1 MVIVRLRSVYRTVR
15 PVAGA
20 LAVAGGLAVGLDVTA
35 DTPSRA
41 ATRCPTISARLGLHW
56 PYSSLP
62 ENSAA
67 AIHAAHKAGAPKV
80 EVDVNYSRDG
90 VPMAIHDARLD
101 RVTAH
106 TGRVSAYPAAKLKT
120 FPLRVKGVHGSRRMS
135 SQHLLSLYDALYRAK
150 ADGMRVSVEIKP
162 RRLTAAQAH
171 AVALRFGWLHYWVMI
186 DVRSYYRP
194 VLAAMRRA
202 DRRINT
208 TLTVHRPVIPVP
220 AGNVMESINY
230 NRRGATIK
238 PATIRALHAFGFG
251 VDAYTPDTSAEFAT
265 VPLTVDQ
272 ITTNNVKG
280 ARAFLKAHRC

>member
-1 MVIVRLRSVYRTVR
+1 MRTHRTLRPT
-15 PVAGA
+15 AGA
-20 LAVAGGLAVGLDVTA
+20 LAVAGGLAVAIGMTA
-35 DTPSRA
+35 DTPTRA
-41 ATRCPTISARLGLHW
+41 ATRCPMISARLGLHW

-67 AIHAAHKAGAPKV
+67 AIDAAHKAGAPKV

-90 VPMAIHDARLD
+90 VPMAIHGSRID

-106 TGRVSAYPAAKLKT
+106 TGRVNAYPAAKLKT
-120 FPLRVKGVHGSRRMS
+120 FRLRVKGVRGSTRMS
-135 SQHLLSLYDALYRAK
+135 SQHLLSLYGALHRAK
-150 ADGMRVSVEIKP
+150 ANGMRVSVEIKP
-162 RRLTAAQAH
+162 RRLTPAQAR
-171 AVALRFGWLHYWVMI
+171 AVALRFGWLNDWTMI

-202 DRRINT
+202 DRRIRT
-208 TLTVHRPVIPVP
+208 TLTVHRPRIPAP

-230 NRRGATIK
+230 KRHGAAIK
-238 PATIRALHAFGFG
+238 PSAVRALHASGLQ

-265 VPLTVDQ
+265 VPFTVDQ

-280 ARAFLKAHRC
+280 ARAFLKAHGC